1 MSEAEVLLVVAE
13 VLELVY
19 GSTSTG
25 SQLETLFK
33 KRIEEILSEKSLPCG
48 SDTVQ
53 LLWEFHRAG
62 LWTRQPQYAP
72 GTPEWLIPRRS
83 CTVDHCRLR
92 LAENAVLNHFANI
105 KLGETR

>member
-19 GSTSTG
+19 DYASTG
-25 SQLETLFK
+25 SPSEPFFK
-33 KRIEEILSEKSLPCG
+33 KCAEKILSEKSFQCRT
-48 SDTVQ
+48 DTVQ
-53 LLWEFHRAG
+53 LLWEFHCAG

-92 LAENAVLNHFANI
+92 LAEIAVLNHFANI